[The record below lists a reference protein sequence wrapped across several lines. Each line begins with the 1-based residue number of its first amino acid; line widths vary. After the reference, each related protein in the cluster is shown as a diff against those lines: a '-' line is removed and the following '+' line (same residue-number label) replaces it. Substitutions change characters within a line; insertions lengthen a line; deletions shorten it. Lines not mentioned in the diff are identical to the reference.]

1 MAEFYFET
9 SFYRGPQEKN
19 FSCRF
24 SNKYIFIDLF
34 TFQDKILNL
43 LVINSVIIKNRQY
56 YGLVDRNMSSE
67 CKNVC
72 SKFVSIHIFK
82 INVNIV
88 KDHQKH

>member
-1 MAEFYFET
+1 MIFDVGF
-9 SFYRGPQEKN
+9 Q
-19 FSCRF
+19 
-24 SNKYIFIDLF
+24 IFINLF
-34 TFQDKILNL
+34 TFQDKIINL

-56 YGLVDRNMSSE
+56 YGLIDRNMSSE
-67 CKNVC
+67 RKNVC